1 MSHLPSCVPAVA
13 LYTSIPGQLALPES
27 QHAWQW
33 GGLPVI
39 QPVCLTSTG
48 MSHMHILSTLGVSC
62 QSVPMQ
68 ASDRQLPFLKADV
81 VKLST
86 CWLRMTVPP
95 RVTVDNI
102 ELHSNHID
110 HIEFH
115 FNRQPGIL
123 LGMIAT

>member
-33 GGLPVI
+33 GSLPVV

-48 MSHMHILSTLGVSC
+48 MSHMHILSAHNVSC

-68 ASDRQLPFLKADV
+68 ASDRQLGAIPYGRCSRAVNLLAARD
-81 VKLST
+81 
-86 CWLRMTVPP
+86 CA
-95 RVTVDNI
+95 
-102 ELHSNHID
+102 SNGH
-110 HIEFH
+110 
-115 FNRQPGIL
+115 R
-123 LGMIAT
+123 